1 MESGEKPELNAQ
13 RYAVLSSPEGT
24 LQKTTATGIIL
35 GRLFCKCCESGNF
48 GTRPS
53 YEGKSQLLG
62 IAQVRFPGRKK

>member
-1 MESGEKPELNAQ
+1 MRNGMQPGAPELQ
-13 RYAVLSSPEGT
+13 CAVPELVEGT

-53 YEGKSQLLG
+53 YEGISQLLG